1 MVNRDVQKICL
12 FFFPTSWG
20 KGIKVSIYDYNRYV
34 SL

>member
-1 MVNRDVQKICL
+1 MFRKFV
-12 FFFPTSWG
+12 FFFPSSWG